1 MKLLPIYSESSS
13 NFQITLQALEEAYE
27 NARKANIKVKGLIIA
42 NPSNP
47 LGTTM
52 DRDTLR
58 SLVTFINEKEIHLV
72 CDEIYAA
79 TIFRAPNFISISEII
94 EEVQCNHGLIHIVYS
109 LSKDMGLPGFR
120 LGIVYSYNDTVV
132 NCGRK
137 MSSFG
142 LVSSQTQQLLA
153 SMLADEEFVNMFL
166 TESSKR
172 LGNRQKIFTGGLE
185 EVGIKCLESN
195 AGLFSWMDLRPLLEK
210 PTFEGEMALWQV
222 IIDELK
228 LNVSPGSSFHC
239 VEPGWF
245 RVCFANM
252 DDETMEIAIRRIR
265 TFCGRK
271 KGNRYTGKELTI
283 QEDSQA

>member
-1 MKLLPIYSESSS
+1 
-13 NFQITLQALEEAYE
+13 
-27 NARKANIKVKGLIIA
+27 
-42 NPSNP
+42 
-47 LGTTM
+47 
-52 DRDTLR
+52 
-58 SLVTFINEKEIHLV
+58 
-72 CDEIYAA
+72 
-79 TIFRAPNFISISEII
+79 
-94 EEVQCNHGLIHIVYS
+94 
-109 LSKDMGLPGFR
+109 MGLRGFR
-120 LGIVYSYNDTVV
+120 LAIVYSYNDTVV

-142 LVSSQTQQLLA
+142 LVSSQTLQLLA

-172 LGNRQKIFTGGLE
+172 LGNRHKIFIGGLK

-195 AGLFSWMDLRPLLEK
+195 AGLFSWMDLRPMLNK

-228 LNVSPGSSFHC
+228 LNVS
-239 VEPGWF
+239 PGWF

-283 QEDSQA
+283 